1 MPLPDPFAPGCA
13 GNNGAIADMN
23 KASQSTPR
31 LSGTV
36 PALNGVRG
44 VAVVLVFLFHA
55 GVPGFS
61 GAFIGVDIFFVLS
74 GFLITVLLLQE
85 HQRNG
90 FISLKKFYLRRALRL
105 LPALLLLL
113 AVYLGYCFSVFPDA
127 ATRLYHLQDAAMALF
142 YAANWTRAFG
152 LDRPY
157 HLGHCWSLSIEEQFY
172 ALWPLLL
179 LFLLRLSWRRRAAL
193 IALLLAASWGWRVWL
208 LAQGASWARVYNG
221 FDTRADMLLAGCLL
235 AVLWNAGALQGWG
248 RGRFYPA
255 ALSALSL
262 AALGVIAV
270 ASRWQTASLYQWQYA
285 VVTLATALLTLDLL
299 ARPQGAIARTF
310 SLPPLVGLGT
320 ISYALYLWH
329 YPLLHYLGRQ
339 GFAGSSLVWAAALLT
354 LTFSFFSWVTLEKP
368 AQRLKGRFAAA
379 PSRSTEIT
387 EKIPR
392 KKFLS

>member
-1 MPLPDPFAPGCA
+1 MSSP
-13 GNNGAIADMN
+13 
-23 KASQSTPR
+23 PR

-44 VAVVLVFLFHA
+44 AAVVLVFLFHA
-55 GVPGFS
+55 EVPGFT

-85 HQRNG
+85 HQRNQA
-90 FISLKKFYLRRALRL
+90 INLKKFYLRRALRL

-127 ATRLYHLQDAAMALF
+127 ATRIYHLQDAAMALF
-142 YAANWTRAFG
+142 YAANWTRAFDLG
-152 LDRPY
+152 RPY

-248 RGRFYPA
+248 RARFYPA
-255 ALSALSL
+255 TLTALSL
-262 AALGVIAV
+262 AALGVIAF
-270 ASRWQTASLYQWQYA
+270 ASRWQTAALYQWQYA
-285 VVTLATALLTLDLL
+285 LVALATALLTLDLL
-299 ARPQGAIARTF
+299 ARPRGIFARIF
-310 SLPPLVGLGT
+310 SLPPLVGLGA

-339 GFAGSSLVWAAALLT
+339 GLVGSALVWAGALLT
-354 LTFSFFSWVTLEKP
+354 LAFALFSWYAVEKP

-379 PSRSTEIT
+379 PERTSEIT
-387 EKIPR
+387 DKMQ
-392 KKFLS
+392 KKRVLS

>member
-1 MPLPDPFAPGCA
+1 
-13 GNNGAIADMN
+13 MN
-23 KASQSTPR
+23 SPPR

-55 GVPGFS
+55 EVPGFS

-127 ATRLYHLQDAAMALF
+127 GTRLYHLQDAAMALF
-142 YAANWTRAFG
+142 YAANWTRAFDLG
-152 LDRPY
+152 RPY

-179 LFLLRLSWRRRAAL
+179 LALLRFNWRRRVAL
-193 IALLLAASWGWRVWL
+193 IALLLGASWAWRIWL
-208 LAQGASWARVYNG
+208 LAQGASWDRVYNG

-248 RGRFYPA
+248 RARFYPA
-255 ALSALSL
+255 ILTTLSL
-262 AALGVIAV
+262 AALGGVAV

-285 VVTLATALLTLDLL
+285 VVALATALLTLDLL
-299 ARPQGAIARTF
+299 ARPRSGVARTF
-310 SLPPLVGLGT
+310 SSPPLVGLGA

-339 GFAGSSLVWAAALLT
+339 GLAGPSLVWAAALLT
-354 LTFSFFSWVTLEKP
+354 LVFALFSWYAVEKP

-379 PSRSTEIT
+379 PPAAETM
-387 EKIPR
+387 EKR
-392 KKFLS
+392 GENRFFLDDH